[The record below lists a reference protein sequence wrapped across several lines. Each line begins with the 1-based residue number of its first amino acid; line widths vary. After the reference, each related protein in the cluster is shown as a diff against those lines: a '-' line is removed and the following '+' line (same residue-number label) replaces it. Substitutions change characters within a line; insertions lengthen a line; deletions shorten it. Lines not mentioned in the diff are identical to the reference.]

1 MSTRTT
7 LPALVGLVLLAAPA
21 PARAADKPPSP
32 PVPLID
38 RQLAA
43 YNAHDLE
50 AFVATYSPDI
60 ELFEFPDKSHAKGM
74 AALRERYKQ
83 RFADPILHATIADRM
98 VLGNKVIDHE
108 LIRRTWPEGPGSWE
122 AVVIYEMD
130 KDLIAKC
137 WFILGEKKL
146 DAAKK

>member
-1 MSTRTT
+1 MATRRT
-7 LPALVGLVLLAAPA
+7 LLALLGLFSLGA
-21 PARAADKPPSP
+21 PARAADKPPAP

-43 YNAHDLE
+43 YNARDLE
-50 AFVATYSPDI
+50 AFAATYSPDV
-60 ELFEFPDKSHAKGM
+60 ELIEFPDKPLAKGM

-130 KDLIAKC
+130 KDLITKC
-137 WFILGEKKL
+137 WFILGEKKV
-146 DAAKK
+146 DAPKNK

>member
-1 MSTRTT
+1 MPR
-7 LPALVGLVLLAAPA
+7 LLAFAALAALALPPRPA
-21 PARAADKPPSP
+21 GAADKAPTP

-38 RQLAA
+38 RQITA

-60 ELFEFPDKSHAKGM
+60 ELFEFPDKSLAKGM

-146 DAAKK
+146 DAAKTK